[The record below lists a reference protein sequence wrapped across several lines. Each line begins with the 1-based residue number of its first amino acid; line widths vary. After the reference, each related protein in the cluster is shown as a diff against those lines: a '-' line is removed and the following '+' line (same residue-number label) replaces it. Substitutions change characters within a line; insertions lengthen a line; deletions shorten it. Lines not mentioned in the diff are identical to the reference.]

1 MTTLK
6 ETLLEREHA
15 FWKANLA
22 GDGAY
27 YAAALADDALVVS
40 PWGVQ
45 DRDAIVATV
54 SANAVPYTGY
64 EIDEVR
70 CLPLTGDSA
79 ILTYRARVSGERAGT
94 PFTHTVYATSAYVRR
109 GGEWTGASFH
119 QQSLVATP
127 A

>member
-6 ETLLEREHA
+6 ETLLHREHD

-27 YAAALADDALVVS
+27 YAAALPDDALVVS

-45 DRDAIVATV
+45 DRDAVVAGV

-64 EIDEVR
+64 EIDEGRGVPPTR
-70 CLPLTGDSA
+70 HNAL
-79 ILTYRARVSGERAGT
+79 LTYRARGSGEQGGN

-109 GGEWTGASFH
+109 DGEWTGGAFH
-119 QQSLVATP
+119 QQSLVA
-127 A
+127 